1 MFNWLKDLYN
11 GLVGDLNAI
20 QKWIMGAINAVY
32 SFFDQLINQLWGAI
46 SWLENALNSVVSQI
60 YQYALSLYH
69 LIMWVIQVGIPQL
82 ANWAQRELGRLWNYL
97 SGLVNWVL
105 DQLTAV
111 GRWALSELNRL
122 AQWVIQNI
130 WDPLYNS
137 ISWAIRW
144 IEREGAFVYFLL
156 THPDQLAA
164 LLGRYLLGAWIGLGR
179 KYAKPFVRWIL
190 HTTLQ
195 EAHLFGSIIED
206 IITSII

>member
-11 GLVGDLNAI
+11 GLVGDLNAV

-46 SWLENALNSVVSQI
+46 DWLIGELNSAIGQI

-69 LIMWVIQVGIPQL
+69 LIMWVIQTGIPQL
-82 ANWAQRELGRLWNYL
+82 ARWAQNELGKLWNYL
-97 SGLVNWVL
+97 GGLVSWAEA
-105 DQLTAV
+105 QLAAV
-111 GRWALSELNRL
+111 GRWVLGELNQL
-122 AQWVIQNI
+122 VDWVIRNI
-130 WDPLYNS
+130 WDPLYNAVS
-137 ISWAIRW
+137 YAIRW
-144 IEREGAFVYFLL
+144 IGREGAFVYYLL

-164 LLGRYLLGAWIGLGR
+164 ILGRYLLGSWMGLGR

-190 HTTLQ
+190 HTALS
-195 EAHLFGSIIED
+195 EAHTFGSIIED